1 MSSDRI
7 KATYTNGAFV
17 PHTPFDL
24 PDDTE
29 VELTINRADNP
40 YIQQPRI
47 TDPVERARVLRDLA
61 ERMKENSFTGDP
73 PRFTREELHERR

>member
-24 PDDTE
+24 PDDTK
-29 VELTINRADNP
+29 VELTINRVDNP
-40 YIQQPRI
+40 YIQPARI
-47 TDPVERARVLRDLA
+47 TDPVERARVLKEMV
-61 ERMKENSFTGDP
+61 ERMKANPIPADA
-73 PRFTREELHERR
+73 PRFTRDELHERR